1 MDPKVLLV
9 EDEPDLRE
17 ALEEYLEACGFEV
30 KTVESAHAAFEA
42 AAAALPH
49 IVMADLSLPDQRG
62 DIFLEAFHRLYP
74 AVLLYVHS
82 GANFYPGPALL
93 ACGVTEDHV
102 FTKPAD
108 LGEMAQRL
116 HTHYQQSL

>member
-1 MDPKVLLV
+1 MV

-17 ALEEYLEACGFEV
+17 ALEEYLEACGFDVE
-30 KTVESAHAAFEA
+30 TVESAHDAFEA
-42 AAAALPH
+42 AATTLPH
-49 IVMADLSLPDQRG
+49 IVMADLSLPDEKG
-62 DIFLEAFHRLYP
+62 DVFLEAFHRLHP
-74 AVLLYVHS
+74 GVLLYVHS
-82 GANFYPGPALL
+82 GANFTPGPTLT

-116 HTHYQQSL
+116 HAHYQQSL